1 MQRSPRPRDRR
12 TARTDDDPFA
22 PDGTIRRRQ
31 QARTSE
37 ERRLARADAWQTL
50 RRLLRYLAPYR
61 WRVVVASLNLLA
73 IAGLDVLRP
82 IVIMQVI
89 DRVIVEGQV
98 HLLLP
103 LIGLI
108 VAISLLLAGAL
119 FGLTVLRRSI
129 GERVV
134 RDLRDELYSHLHHLD
149 QRFHEDTPTGE
160 LLSRTGTDVQAV
172 RRFMGHGLLSSL
184 RIVVTIVTIIV
195 AGLIVNIPMTGL
207 MLLTGPALYLTVRS
221 FGRQAK
227 PAFLAVHEQNAAL
240 SESLSEN
247 ITGIRVVRSYGQE
260 DAEEARF
267 DLENR
272 EALGRQLNVAA
283 IRARHAPLMDFW
295 VLLSRGVLLLGGG
308 LVVIGG
314 GATIGALVA
323 FDGFL
328 SRIMGPI
335 KEAHGLIDLAG
346 ETMSASDRIFGLLDR
361 QAIVTDPD
369 DPVSPED
376 PRSIAFDDVHLERGG
391 QDVLRGIDLDVR
403 PGETIAVVGTTG
415 AGKSS
420 LVHLI
425 NRAHDPSSGTVRL
438 GGHDLTDYSL
448 AELRGRV
455 TLVHQESHLFSTT
468 VFENIAYGRP
478 DATLEEV
485 EDAARRADAH
495 GFIANLADGYGTV
508 IGERGAG
515 LSGGQRQRIAIARA
529 LIMRPDVLLIDDAT
543 SALDT
548 ETEWSIWS
556 GLEELVGDATTIIVA
571 QRLSTLRGVDRIAVM
586 EGGRIV
592 ELGDHDQLIDLGGR
606 YADMYSLQ
614 AASVLGDGDDEV
626 ACAARGREA

>member
-1 MQRSPRPRDRR
+1 MQRARRPDRPSPRGGSHDGALV
-12 TARTDDDPFA
+12 ARED
-22 PDGTIRRRQ
+22 
-31 QARTSE
+31 
-37 ERRLARADAWQTL
+37 RRLARAEAWRTF
-50 RRLLRYLAPYR
+50 RRLLRYLGPYKG
-61 WRVVVASLNLLA
+61 RVTVAALNLIV

-82 IVIMQVI
+82 VVIMQVI
-89 DRVIVEGQV
+89 DRVIVEGEIA
-98 HLLLP
+98 LLLP
-103 LIGLI
+103 LIGVI
-108 VAISLLLAGAL
+108 IGISLLLAGAL

-184 RIVVTIVTIIV
+184 RIVVTIATIIV
-195 AGLIVNIPMTGL
+195 AGLLVSVPMTGL

-227 PAFLAVHEQNAAL
+227 PAFRRVHEQNAAL
-240 SESLSEN
+240 SEALSEN

-260 DAEEARF
+260 DAEEERF
-267 DLENR
+267 DLEN
-272 EALGRQLNVAA
+272 EAALDRQLDVAS

-295 VLLSRGVLLLGGG
+295 VLLSRGILLLGGG

-314 GATIGALVA
+314 GASIGALVA

-346 ETMSASDRIFGLLDR
+346 ETMSASDRIFDLLDR
-361 QAIVTDPD
+361 EAIVANPD
-369 DPVSPED
+369 RPVTPDD
-376 PRSIAFDDVHLERGG
+376 PRSISFDGVHLERG
-391 QDVLRGIDLDVR
+391 QQEVLRGIDLHVD
-403 PGETIAVVGTTG
+403 PGETLAVVGTTG

-425 NRAHDPSSGTVRL
+425 NRAHDPSRGAVRL
-438 GGHDLTDYSL
+438 GGHDLTDYAL
-448 AELRGRV
+448 EELRGRV

-478 DATLEEV
+478 DATLAEV

-495 GFIANLADGYGTV
+495 DFISGLSDGYHTI

-548 ETEWSIWS
+548 ETESSIWS

-586 EGGRIV
+586 EDGAIV
-592 ELGDHDQLIDLGGR
+592 ELGSHEELMAEDGR
-606 YADMYSLQ
+606 YADMYGLQ
-614 AASVLGDGDDEV
+614 AASVLGDDPAPAGS
-626 ACAARGREA
+626 ARCDGEA